1 VTYCPLDLVENYLR
15 RFVIYPSEHALAAH
29 VLWIAHTHLMD
40 HWESTPRLAFMSP
53 EPESGKTRALEVTS
67 LFVSNPRLS
76 FSMSTAAL
84 VRIVAKGHKNNAIPT
99 ILYDEIDNLF
109 SKNEEG
115 ISDLR
120 GALNSGYRRN
130 AVSTRCVNKGEGIAD
145 FVCYA
150 PLAMAGL
157 KTLPDALATRAI
169 FIHMRPRADDEPK
182 ESFRLRHHPA
192 EAAPIMEALTEW
204 CAEIEANVIG
214 YEPEMPTS
222 ITDRSADIWEPLFA
236 IADMAGSDWP
246 SRARQ
251 AAVYLTGAAKDDNLS
266 SGRELLAHIRDAL
279 LEADK
284 IWTST
289 LCQRLRDREESPWA
303 DIKGKPL
310 DERGLS
316 VRLKAYRI
324 KSRDVRIDGVVRK
337 GFCRS
342 DFADAF
348 KRYLSREADLQGS
361 ATSATSA
368 TNLNNKNNFV
378 ADVADVADRR
388 LESEAVVKP
397 LITNPEA
404 VPIARLHEDSEFEE
418 RAAILEY
425 DAGLTREEA
434 EAQAAADIPELPQ
447 FLRRRAG

>member
-15 RFVIYPSEHALAAH
+15 RFVIYPSEHALTAH

-76 FSMSTAAL
+76 FSMSAAAL
-84 VRIVAKGHKNNAIPT
+84 VRIIAKGHENNAIPT

-169 FIHMRPRADDEPK
+169 FIHMRPRAEDEPK

-192 EAAPIMEALTEW
+192 EA
-204 CAEIEANVIG
+204 
-214 YEPEMPTS
+214 
-222 ITDRSADIWEPLFA
+222 
-236 IADMAGSDWP
+236 
-246 SRARQ
+246 
-251 AAVYLTGAAKDDNLS
+251 
-266 SGRELLAHIRDAL
+266 
-279 LEADK
+279 
-284 IWTST
+284 ST

-324 KSRDVRIDGVVRK
+324 KSREREDDGVVRK

-342 DFADAF
+342 DFDDAF
-348 KRYLSREADLQGS
+348 KRYLSPKADPQGS

-388 LESEAVVKP
+388 PESEGVVKP
-397 LITNPEA
+397 LISNPEA

-425 DAGLTREEA
+425 DARLTREEA
-434 EAQAAADIPELPQ
+434 EAQAAADLPDIPE